1 MGGIEEDKNTIN
13 KQESEVIETEE
24 KSEGTQEKLE
34 KLENKK
40 DIEVQEVQSDYEQS
54 QKVPNSTD
62 KAEEGTSEK
71 IQDNDANKA
80 QVNIQKNENNHSILY
95 SILALLSGL
104 IIFIISRKKDK

>member
-34 KLENKK
+34 NKK
-40 DIEVQEVQSDYEQS
+40 DIEVQSDYEQS